1 MKKGVFTMALV
12 LAIML
17 VWSPAS
23 KAAEEIDIA
32 LLYPLSGAL
41 TESGKRMKVAYE
53 VAAEIINGSY
63 DLPGIPYSKTQGV
76 PNLGNAKLALT
87 AVLIKPLIYF

>member
-1 MKKGVFTMALV
+1 MKKILLVVALS
-12 LAIML
+12 LSFML

-23 KAAEEIDIA
+23 KAIEQIDIA

-53 VAAEIINGSY
+53 VAAKIINGSY
-63 DLPGIPYSKTQGV
+63 DLPGIPYSKTEGI
-76 PNLGNAKLALT
+76 PNLGNAKL
-87 AVLIKPLIYF
+87 VLHFQSAQLQLLP